1 MGEPREVAVLQSR
14 LLRREEELAA
24 AQLENR
30 TLRASQRILEAEL
43 RRDDVDSASARIELE
58 GARRSL
64 SESQV
69 VSSSL
74 GASLRH
80 EEGVREAMQADH
92 AAAQAEADAQ
102 ADAIRS
108 EVAHEEGVRQDLVA
122 RHHAQA
128 HQMLAS
134 GPSHSSSA
142 WRIHTRHARGRS
154 ASRAVAVSRRVTN
167 SHGQNRRPC
176 SPDCSADAL
185 YTHSA

>member
-80 EEGVREAMQADH
+80 EEGVREAIPLKPGVCGPPTVRVMLSCGHTATH
-92 AAAQAEADAQ
+92 THTPVWW
-102 ADAIRS
+102 RGWYGGG
-108 EVAHEEGVRQDLVA
+108 EGGIVVVRVVWW
-122 RHHAQA
+122 
-128 HQMLAS
+128 
-134 GPSHSSSA
+134 
-142 WRIHTRHARGRS
+142 WRGWYMVGAMT
-154 ASRAVAVSRRVTN
+154 VS
-167 SHGQNRRPC
+167 
-176 SPDCSADAL
+176 
-185 YTHSA
+185 YTHLTLPTICSV